1 MKDTWINHSV
11 YSLLDR
17 IANFQI
23 YLENFTEILAAICF
37 LMAVGMACVKI
48 FLQAASA
55 REQIIK
61 LFLTLSIYFVMLFF
75 YPIVTKAILPLAQN
89 LGYEIIFS
97 SGDYTIE
104 VPDVENSNDGNKKS
118 FFKPST
124 QNFYEWVA
132 KVSGGIFETNQYT
145 DETGAVKEAFSI
157 NIVDRNSGRID
168 LNKTFKFCVAFGNAC
183 AASMP
188 KLRITILDALIAIF
202 MLVCFLVAIVCYIVV
217 LINYVMCLLDY
228 YFMIGFGILFLPL
241 SLWDGTKQYT
251 QGLIGNFA
259 QILVKLMIITTVLFL
274 SVMSLIDMLLNLY
287 LQSQVT
293 IGGLSLV
300 NFNYKGQMEFGITL
314 IFQGLLL
321 YVMTKETT
329 KIASVLTGGTPQL
342 SFGEFAH
349 AAVQGV
355 ATGGAAVGIAKK
367 AGEVGLAV
375 ASGGTSA
382 IASGAGAL
390 MAGGGFKEMARS
402 VGASVGQ
409 STMGALKSFKE
420 NAPSMAGKISSS
432 FGAMTGMNLP
442 GGSEGGTFTPGQV
455 RSLLNAGGK
464 GGGSSGSG
472 GGGEVPSA
480 SQEGSG
486 SQANSENNNGSS
498 LGGGDNSPIAN
509 TSPSWSK
516 SSRVLERGDVP
527 NQYNGAKW
535 QSGDAGV
542 YGTVNNSDNSA
553 SGALMNYLTKGANIS
568 SMNAKSLMGYRMGS
582 YQAFGGNVIKAI
594 KQTHAEHMSGNRS
607 GNGYLGSIMR
617 AGGATIRE
625 SFAGLANRGNI
636 LSTNEMDPSGKLHV
650 SAFKGGSSQFYDN
663 YGNPTNEFDSVKRD
677 GGIRNN
683 ILKGNLIQMSDKP
696 FHDNYP
702 SGPTDSDAV
711 NFANE
716 ATKNAGGNN

>member
-23 YLENFTEILAAICF
+23 YLDSFTGILAAICF

-61 LFLTLSIYFVMLFF
+61 LFLTLTIYFVMLFF
-75 YPIVTKAILPLAQN
+75 YPIVTKAILPFAQN
-89 LGYEIIFS
+89 LGYEVIFA

-104 VPDVENSNDGNKKS
+104 VPNIENSNDGKKKS
-118 FFKPST
+118 YFKPST

-132 KVSGGIFETNQYT
+132 KASGGVFETNQYT

-168 LNKTFKFCVAFGNAC
+168 LNKSFKFCVAFANAC
-183 AASMP
+183 FASIP
-188 KLRITILDALIAIF
+188 KLKFTIIDVLISIF
-202 MLVCFLVAIVCYIVV
+202 MLACFLVAIVCYIVV

-251 QGLIGNFA
+251 QGLIGNFV
-259 QILVKLMIITTVLFL
+259 QILVKLMIINTVLFL
-274 SVMSLIDMLLNLY
+274 SIMSLIDMLLNLY

-293 IGGLSLV
+293 IGGVSLI
-300 NFNYKGQMEFGITL
+300 NFNYKGQLEFGVTL

-355 ATGGAAVGIAKK
+355 ATGGAAVGMHKKIAE
-367 AGEVGLAV
+367 AGLAV
-375 ASGGTSA
+375 ASGGASA
-382 IASGAGAL
+382 VASGAAAL
-390 MAGGGFKEMARS
+390 KAGGGFKDMARS
-402 VGASVGQ
+402 VGASVGP
-409 STMGALKSFKE
+409 STMGALKSFNE

-432 FGAMTGMNLP
+432 FGAMTGLNLP
-442 GGSEGGTFTPGQV
+442 GGSEGGTFTPSQV
-455 RSLLNAGGK
+455 RSLLN
-464 GGGSSGSG
+464 GGGQGGGASGS

-516 SSRVLERGDVP
+516 SSQINERGDVP
-527 NQYNGAKW
+527 NAYNGEQWK
-535 QSGDAGV
+535 SGNAGV
-542 YGTVNNSDNSA
+542 YGTVNNNDNSA

-568 SMNAKSLMGYRMGS
+568 SMNAKSLDGYRMGA
-582 YQAFGGNVIKAI
+582 YKAFGGNVIKAI
-594 KQTHAEHMSGNRS
+594 KQTHAEHMNGNRI

-617 AGGATIRE
+617 AGGTTIRE
-625 SFAGLANRGNI
+625 SFAGLANRGNV
-636 LSTNEMDPSGKLHV
+636 LSTNPMDPENKLKV
-650 SAFKGGSSQFYDN
+650 SALKGGSGEYFDS
-663 YGNPTNEFDSVKRD
+663 YGNRTDYSDPNRVYSEAFNYQENKDY
-677 GGIRNN
+677 NN
-683 ILKGNLIQMSDKP
+683 I
-696 FHDNYP
+696 YP
-702 SGPTDSDAV
+702 SGPTDNDAV

>member
-11 YSLLDR
+11 YSVIDR

-75 YPIVTKAILPLAQN
+75 YPIVTKAILPFAQN

-104 VPDVENSNDGNKKS
+104 VPDVENSNVGNKKS

-168 LNKTFKFCVAFGNAC
+168 LNKTFKFCIAFYFAC
-183 AASMP
+183 ISSQP
-188 KLRITILDALIAIF
+188 KFQLSFVDGFIALF
-202 MLVCFLVAIVCYIVV
+202 MLGCFLVGVVCYIVV

-228 YFMIGFGILFLPL
+228 YFMLGFGILFLPL

-251 QGLIGNFA
+251 QGLIGNFV

-287 LQSQVT
+287 LTSQVT
-293 IGGLSLV
+293 IGGFSLV
-300 NFNYKGQMEFGITL
+300 NFNYKGQIEFGITL

-464 GGGSSGSG
+464 GGG
-472 GGGEVPSA
+472 EVPSA

-617 AGGATIRE
+617 AGGTTIRE

-636 LSTNEMDPSGKLHV
+636 LSTNPMDPDNKLKV
-650 SAFKGGSSQFYDN
+650 SAFKGGSGQYYDS
-663 YGNPTNEFDSVKRD
+663 YGNRTDYSDPNRVYSEAFNYQENKDY
-677 GGIRNN
+677 NN
-683 ILKGNLIQMSDKP
+683 I
-696 FHDNYP
+696 YP